1 MPPLT
6 AARLSSLTYDAA
18 ADGCQTAELEACQE
32 PDRTGEKCAGHGA
45 GHRVQHA
52 WHRKLNRR
60 HVTQNDADLADG
72 YYNSHAVMYSTSL
85 GGRWSF

>member
-32 PDRTGEKCAGHGA
+32 ADWTSEERSGHGA

-60 HVTQNDADLADG
+60 HVTQNNDDADLADD
-72 YYNSHAVMYSTSL
+72 YCTSVI
-85 GGRWSF
+85 RMQ